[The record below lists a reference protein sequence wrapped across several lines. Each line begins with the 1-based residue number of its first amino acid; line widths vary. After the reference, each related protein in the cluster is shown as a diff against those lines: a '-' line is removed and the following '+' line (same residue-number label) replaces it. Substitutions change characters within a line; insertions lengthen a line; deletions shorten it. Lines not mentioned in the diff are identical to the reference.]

1 SSDYNNTGFV
11 TNNNYLSNYFVKDAS
26 FIKLDN
32 VTLGYTFDK
41 TLLKAAS
48 LRFTAG
54 VQNVFVLTK
63 YDGLDPEKF
72 NGIDNNVYPRARTF
86 IFGVNAN
93 F

>member
-1 SSDYNNTGFV
+1 MDLVRDSEG
-11 TNNNYLSNYFVKDAS
+11 
-26 FIKLDN
+26 
-32 VTLGYTFDK
+32 DK

-54 VQNVFVLTK
+54 VQNVLILTK
-63 YDGLDPEKF
+63 YGGLDPEKF

-86 IFGVNAN
+86 LIGVNAN

>member
-1 SSDYNNTGFV
+1 M
-11 TNNNYLSNYFVKDAS
+11 
-26 FIKLDN
+26 
-32 VTLGYTFDK
+32 
-41 TLLKAAS
+41 
-48 LRFTAG
+48 RFSAG